1 MALIRSL
8 SLDAPSSAHQGAGLV
23 AARADWQRAL
33 DQAREEGRRLG
44 REESAAAVRTAQ
56 AARERSEREVAA
68 LATAVQAIQD
78 LRAQTLQEA
87 EQDCLALA
95 LAVAARV
102 LRREVAADGAWLAQ
116 VIAEVRDRLP
126 PGKDLRL
133 AVHPQDLEDLRKA
146 GVKTPELIADPS
158 LTRGSCRGESAGT
171 RIDAGV
177 ATAWE
182 RCAEAL
188 LGIDSTTP
196 RCDR

>member
-33 DQAREEGRRLG
+33 EQAREDGRRQG
-44 REESAAAVRTAQ
+44 REESAAATLAAQ
-56 AARERSEREVAA
+56 QARERCGREVAA
-68 LATAVQAIQD
+68 LAAAVKAVQD
-78 LRAQTLQEA
+78 LHTKTVKEA

-102 LRREVAADGAWLAQ
+102 LRREVAADGAWLAT

-133 AVHPQDLEDLRKA
+133 AVHPQDLEDVRRA
-146 GVKTPELIADPS
+146 GVQSLDLVADPS
-158 LTRGSCRGESAGT
+158 LTRGACRGESAGT

-177 ATAWE
+177 ATGWE

-188 LGIDSTTP
+188 LP
-196 RCDR
+196 RDQ